1 MLTENQLIAKIRK
14 LSHIKPRKD
23 WVVLQKNQILGQ
35 ELTSGEETSI
45 IDVIRGLFSHRLILK
60 PVMAGF
66 LLVFVLFGL
75 LGFAKNSLPGD
86 PLYIIRK
93 VAHLGQAILTPE
105 AEKPAYQLKLA
116 NERLEDL
123 AKAPAKNLAPT
134 INEFQANISQ
144 AAKELSRIDA
154 TTSSPTIIKKIVQ
167 EAKKIK
173 ENKQKAESLGVV
185 IDGTEELDSAL
196 EKLAENLIGDLKER
210 TLTEEKQGILV
221 KMKELFGEGKYSDV
235 LELYL
240 INQ

>member
-1 MLTENQLIAKIRK
+1 MLSDKQLIAKVRE
-14 LSHIKPRKD
+14 LSQIKPGKD
-23 WVVLQKNQILGQ
+23 WVVLTKKGILG
-35 ELTSGEETSI
+35 EEPS
-45 IDVIRGLFSHRLILK
+45 FAFFPYFK
-60 PVMAGF
+60 PALAGF
-66 LLVFVLFGL
+66 FAVFMIFGL
-75 LGFAKNSLPGD
+75 LGFAKSSLPGD

-105 AEKPAYQLKLA
+105 AEKSAYQLELA

-123 AKAPAKNLAPT
+123 ANAPAKNLAPT

-144 AAKELSRIDA
+144 AAKELSKVDA

-185 IDGTEELDSAL
+185 IDGTEKLDSAL
-196 EKLAENLIGDLKER
+196 EKIAGNLIGDLEGR
-210 TLTEEKQGILV
+210 TLTEEKEEILV
-221 KMKELFGEGKYSDV
+221 KMKELFEQGKYSEV